1 MIYAYARV
9 SSRDQN
15 LTRQLEAFEEFGV
28 EKKHIYCDKKS
39 GKNFARDGYLKLMK
53 RLKKGDLLVI
63 RSIDSLGRN

>member
-28 EKKHIYCDKKS
+28 EK
-39 GKNFARDGYLKLMK
+39 NTFTVTK
-53 RLKKGDLLVI
+53 RAAKTLPATGI
-63 RSIDSLGRN
+63 